1 MKGAYMICAD
11 GIYLLDLLA
20 EGHCFVDDKLQEIV
34 RRGLAREELKLAVD
48 RARPRDN
55 DSRGDLRRRSSVSPT
70 VLSQRAWRGKGE
82 EGEKVSGEEAVGAT
96 HDDRSHRV

>member
-1 MKGAYMICAD
+1 MKGTYMICAD

-20 EGHCFVDDKLQEIV
+20 EGHCFVDDELQEVV

-82 EGEKVSGEEAVGAT
+82 EGEKASKEKATRAT

>member
-1 MKGAYMICAD
+1 MVRAD
-11 GIYLLDLLA
+11 SVDLLDLVA
-20 EGHCFVDDKLQEIV
+20 ERRGLVDEQLEELV
-34 RRGLAREELKLAVD
+34 RRGLAREELKLAVN

-55 DSRGDLRRRSSVSPT
+55 DSGGDLRQRSSISLT

-82 EGEKVSGEEAVGAT
+82 EGEEVSGEEAMGAT